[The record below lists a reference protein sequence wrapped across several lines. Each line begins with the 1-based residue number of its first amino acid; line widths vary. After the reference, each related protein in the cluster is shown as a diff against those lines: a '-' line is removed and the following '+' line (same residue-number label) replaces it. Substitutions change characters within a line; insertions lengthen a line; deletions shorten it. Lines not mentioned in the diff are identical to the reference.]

1 VIETVLPPA
10 MLGLGAGPADVGTV
24 LVGGEFVKRDGAL
37 VGTHAAEAQEL
48 MHETQDRL
56 RAATR

>member
-1 VIETVLPPA
+1 

-37 VGTHAAEAQEL
+37 VGTHEAEAQEL